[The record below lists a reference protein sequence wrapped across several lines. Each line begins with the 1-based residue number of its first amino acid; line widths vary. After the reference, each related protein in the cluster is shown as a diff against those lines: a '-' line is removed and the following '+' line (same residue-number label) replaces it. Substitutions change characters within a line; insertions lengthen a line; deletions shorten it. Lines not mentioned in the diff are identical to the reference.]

1 MPKDTSIKRILVIG
15 SGPIVIGQGCEFDYS
30 GVQACKALR
39 EEGYEVVLINS
50 NPATIMTDPE
60 FAFRTYI
67 EPITPEMVEKII
79 IKEKPDVL
87 LPTLGGQTALNTAMS
102 LHRAGTLEKHGVRMI
117 GAKPDAIEKGE
128 DRLLFKNAMLKIGLD
143 LPQSGVA
150 HTIEEARAIAEQIG
164 TMPLI
169 IRPAYTLGGTGGGIA
184 YNKQEF
190 ETITANGLDLS
201 PVTEVLIEES
211 LLGWKEFEM
220 EVIRD
225 KADNCVIICSI
236 ENLDPMGVHTGDSIT
251 VAPIQTLTDREYQIM
266 RDFSFACIR
275 EIGVETGGSN
285 IQFAVHPDTGRM
297 IVIEMNPRVSR
308 SSALAS
314 KATGFPIAKIA
325 AKLAVGYTLDELKND
340 ITRHTPAAFEP
351 TIDYVVT
358 KVPRFTFEKF
368 PGANEVLTTQM
379 KSVGEVMAIGRTF
392 KESLQKALRGLEI
405 KRFGLIGDGADKQLE
420 DEELETKLSVPNA
433 ERIFWLG
440 AAFAKGWDVEKVF
453 ALTKIDRWFLRQ
465 IEEIVEAEKALC
477 QPAFVE
483 DMANYLEGNIGLNPD
498 NVSKHGSF
506 EHSVRLAKK
515 LGFSDRQRAFGL
527 KTTEK
532 EIREL
537 RKTLK
542 IIPTY
547 RLVDTCAAE
556 FEAYTPYYYSTYGIE
571 DEVRDGDKKKVI
583 ILGGGPNRI
592 GQGIEFDY
600 CCVHASFAL
609 RELGFETIMVNSNP
623 ETVSTDY
630 DTSDK
635 LYFEPLTLED
645 VLNIYDRENRND
657 QVLGVIV
664 QFGGQT
670 PLNLAKG
677 LEENGVRIIG
687 TSPKSIELAED
698 RKLFAKLLDDL
709 GLNQAP
715 SGIATSLEEALAVT
729 AKIGYPSLV
738 RPSFVL
744 GGRAMQIVYNDAE
757 LAHYMR
763 TAVEFQSGTGLQP
776 VQGPASAHTANKP
789 TISDTHP
796 LLIDRFLED
805 ATEVDVDC
813 ITDGETTV
821 IGAIMEHIEEAG
833 IHSGDSACVI
843 PPFSLTPA
851 MQDRIRDA
859 AKKLAKALTV
869 RGLMNMQLAVKGD
882 DLYVIEVNPRASRT
896 APFVSKAIGVPLPKL
911 AAKIMAGKTLKELGF
926 TEEVIPTHYSVK
938 EAVFP
943 FSKFPGVDIIL
954 GPEMKSTGEVM
965 GIDPDLGMAFAK
977 SQMAAGGALP
987 TGGNVFISVKESD
1000 KPNVARIAKGYADLG
1015 FTLYAT
1021 PGTGQVISDAGIPV
1035 NILPKLA
1042 SGQRPNVIDL
1052 MKNKDMALVINTPS
1066 GKNTREDEVKIRTA
1080 TMQNRIPIMTTLRG
1094 ADAALKAIKSLQGS
1108 EVQVRALQEYH
1119 K

>member
-1 MPKDTSIKRILVIG
+1 MPKDPSIKRILVIG

-102 LHRAGTLEKHGVRMI
+102 LHHSGVLEKHGVRMI
-117 GAKPDAIEKGE
+117 GAKPEAIEKGE
-128 DRLLFKNAMLKIGLD
+128 DRLKFKNAMLAIGLD

-150 HTIEEARAIAEQIG
+150 HTIEEARVIAEEIG

-184 YNKQEF
+184 YNKEEF
-190 ETITANGLDLS
+190 EYITGRGLDLS
-201 PVTEVLIEES
+201 PVSEVLIEES

-220 EVIRD
+220 EVMRD

-266 RDFSFACIR
+266 RDASFACIR

-285 IQFAVHPDTGRM
+285 IQFAIQPDTGRM

-314 KATGFPIAKIA
+314 KATGYPIAKIA

-340 ITRHTPAAFEP
+340 ITRETPASFEP

-368 PGANEVLTTQM
+368 PGADETLTTQM
-379 KSVGEVMAIGRTF
+379 KSVGEAMAIGRTF
-392 KESLQKALRGLEI
+392 KESLQKALRSLEI
-405 KRFGLIGDGADKQLE
+405 KRFGLIGDGADVVV
-420 DEELETKLSVPNA
+420 DEETLTTKLTVPNA
-433 ERIFWLG
+433 ERIFFLG
-440 AAFAKGWDVEKVF
+440 QAFAIGWDVEKVF
-453 ALTKIDRWFLRQ
+453 SLTKIDRWFLRQ
-465 IEEIVEAEKALC
+465 IEEIVKEIEAFADIRAHSLQIFGPAKNDDSQRFEGVWEALKL
-477 QPAFVE
+477 PT
-483 DMANYLEGNIGLNPD
+483 LRKL
-498 NVSKHGSF
+498 
-506 EHSVRLAKK
+506 KK
-515 LGFSDRQRAFGL
+515 FGFSDKQIAYMTNG
-527 KTTEK
+527 TPE
-532 EIREL
+532 EIREI
-537 RKTLK
+537 RKERGL
-542 IIPTY
+542 IPTY

-556 FEAYTPYYYSTYGIE
+556 FEAQTPYYYSTYGTE
-571 DEVRDGDKKKVI
+571 DEVRDNDRKKVM

-645 VLNIYDRENRND
+645 VLNIYERENRND

-687 TSPKSIELAED
+687 TSPKNIELAED
-698 RKLFAKLLDDL
+698 RKLFAALLDEL
-709 GLNQAP
+709 GLHQAP
-715 SGIATSLEEALAVT
+715 SGTATSLEEALAIT
-729 AKIGYPSLV
+729 ARIGYPSLV

-744 GGRAMQIVYNDAE
+744 GGRAMQIVYSDAE
-757 LAHYMR
+757 LTHYMKN
-763 TAVEFQSGTGLQP
+763 AVEATPDRP
-776 VQGPASAHTANKP
+776 V
-789 TISDTHP
+789 
-796 LLIDRFLED
+796 LVDRFLED

-813 ITDGETTV
+813 ISDGETTV

-843 PPFSLTPA
+843 PPFSLSA
-851 MQDRIRDA
+851 EMQGRIRDA
-859 AKKLAKALTV
+859 AKKLAKALNV

-896 APFVSKAIGVPLPKL
+896 APFVSKAIGIPLPKL
-911 AAKIMAGKTLKELGF
+911 AAKIMAGMTLKELGF
-926 TEEVIPTHYSVK
+926 TEEVYPKHFSVK

-943 FSKFPGVDIIL
+943 FSKFQGVDIAL

-965 GIDPDLGMAFAK
+965 GIDMDMGLAFAK
-977 SQMAAGGALP
+977 SQMAAGGTLP
-987 TGGNVFISVKESD
+987 VKGNVFISVKESD
-1000 KPNVARIAKGYADLG
+1000 RANVARIAKGYADLG

-1021 PGTGQVISDAGIPV
+1021 AGTGQVIKDAGTEV

-1066 GKNTREDEVKIRTA
+1066 GKNPREDEIKIRTA
-1080 TMQNRIPIMTTLRG
+1080 AMQNRIPIMTTLRG
-1094 ADAALKAIKSLQGS
+1094 ADAAMRAIKSLQGS
-1108 EVQVRALQEYH
+1108 EVEVRALQEYH

>member
-1 MPKDTSIKRILVIG
+1 MPKDTSIHRILVIG

-60 FAFRTYI
+60 FAYRTYI
-67 EPITPEMVEKII
+67 EPINPEMVEKII
-79 IKEKPDVL
+79 MIEKPDAL
-87 LPTLGGQTALNTAMS
+87 LPTLGGQTALNCAMS
-102 LHRAGTLEKHGVRMI
+102 LWNAGTLTKHGVRMI
-117 GAKPDAIEKGE
+117 GANAEAIEKGE
-128 DRLLFKNAMLKIGLD
+128 DRLKFKNAMLKIGLD

-150 HTIEEARAIAEQIG
+150 HTIEEARKIAEEIG
-164 TMPLI
+164 TLPLI

-184 YNKQEF
+184 YNKEEF
-190 ETITANGLDLS
+190 ETITASGLDLS

-220 EVIRD
+220 EVMRD

-340 ITRHTPAAFEP
+340 ITRETPASFEP

-358 KVPRFTFEKF
+358 KLPRFTFEKF
-368 PGANEVLTTQM
+368 PGANETLTTQM
-379 KSVGEVMAIGRTF
+379 KSVGEAMAIGRTF
-392 KESLQKALRGLEI
+392 KESLQKALRSLEI
-405 KRFGLIGDGADKQLE
+405 KRFGLIGDGADVVVD
-420 DEELETKLSVPNA
+420 DETLTTKLTVPNA
-433 ERIFWLG
+433 ERIFFLG
-440 AAFAKGWDVEKVF
+440 QAFAKGWDVEKVF
-453 ALTKIDRWFLRQ
+453 SLTKIDRWFLRQ
-465 IEEIVEAEKALC
+465 IEEIVREQETLASCDLRKA
-477 QPAFVE
+477 
-483 DMANYLEGNIGLNPD
+483 
-498 NVSKHGSF
+498 K
-506 EHSVRLAKK
+506 R
-515 LGFSDRQRAFGL
+515 LGFSDRQIAQSHMSNGTYKSSSEAEAATRAA
-527 KTTEK
+527 
-532 EIREL
+532 
-537 RKTLK
+537 RKAAG

-556 FEAYTPYYYSTYGIE
+556 FEALTPYYYSTYGVE
-571 DEVRDGDKKKVI
+571 DEVRDNDRKKVM

-645 VLNIYDRENRND
+645 VLNIYERENRHD

-687 TSPKSIELAED
+687 TSPKNIELAED
-698 RKLFAKLLDDL
+698 RKMFAKLLDEL
-709 GLNQAP
+709 GLHQAE
-715 SGIATSLEEALAVT
+715 SGTATSLEEALAIT
-729 AKIGYPSLV
+729 ARIGYPSLV

-744 GGRAMQIVYNDAE
+744 GGRAMQIVYSDAE
-757 LAHYMR
+757 LTHYMKN
-763 TAVEFQSGTGLQP
+763 AVEATPDRP
-776 VQGPASAHTANKP
+776 V
-789 TISDTHP
+789 
-796 LLIDRFLED
+796 LVDRFLED

-813 ITDGETTV
+813 ISDGETTV

-843 PPFSLTPA
+843 PPFSLTA
-851 MQDRIRDA
+851 DMQDRIRDA
-859 AKKLAKALTV
+859 AKKLAKALNV

-926 TEEVIPTHYSVK
+926 TEEVIPKHHSVK

-943 FSKFPGVDIIL
+943 FSKFTGVDIIL

-965 GIDPDLGMAFAK
+965 GIDYDLGMAFAK
-977 SQMAAGGALP
+977 SQMAAGGTLP
-987 TGGNVFISVKESD
+987 TKGNVFISVKETD
-1000 KPNVARIAKGYADLG
+1000 RPNVVRIAKGYADLG

-1021 PGTGQVISDAGIPV
+1021 SGTGQVIKDAGIPV

-1066 GKNTREDEVKIRTA
+1066 GKNPREDEVKIRTA
-1080 TMQNRIPIMTTLRG
+1080 AMQNRIPIMTTLRG
-1094 ADAALKAIKSLQGS
+1094 ADAALMAIKSLQANHI
-1108 EVQVRALQEYH
+1108 EVRALQEYH